1 MLRSIPETALSH
13 VSGLERRMRGHGE
26 VAKEPFADG
35 DPGMP
40 RGDNIPESPR
50 RDYAETI
57 GSRKQIPVV
66 EFLAENRVENIV
78 GGQRNAID
86 FDQDRAVGE
95 IDRVSARSIDDLAVI
110 ELRFADSEAPG
121 LCWHFRLH
129 CHRFPPFDRRRASGQ
144 TARSRAETALC
155 TTAIMQTATV
165 FGNFSWD

>member
-1 MLRSIPETALSH
+1 
-13 VSGLERRMRGHGE
+13 
-26 VAKEPFADG
+26 
-35 DPGMP
+35 
-40 RGDNIPESPR
+40 
-50 RDYAETI
+50 
-57 GSRKQIPVV
+57 V

-95 IDRVSARSIDDLAVI
+95 IDRVSARSIDNLAVI
-110 ELRFADSEAPG
+110 ELRFADNEAPG

-155 TTAIMQTATV
+155 TTVIMQTATV